1 MIKKKKIKVAIHELM
16 HVLVFH
22 SELYADYVD
31 GFGSTRTRPVGS
43 VDRTITV
50 RGRSA
55 HAIVTPKVLSVA
67 REYFACGK
75 YYLQFIEPRVN

>member
-1 MIKKKKIKVAIHELM
+1 MLNNIIKIKVAIHELM

-22 SELYADYVD
+22 SQLYGDYVD
-31 GFGSTRTRPVGS
+31 GFGSTRTRAAGT
-43 VDRTITV
+43 VDRTVTI

-67 REYFACGK
+67 REYFGCRNFLII
-75 YYLQFIEPRVN
+75 Y